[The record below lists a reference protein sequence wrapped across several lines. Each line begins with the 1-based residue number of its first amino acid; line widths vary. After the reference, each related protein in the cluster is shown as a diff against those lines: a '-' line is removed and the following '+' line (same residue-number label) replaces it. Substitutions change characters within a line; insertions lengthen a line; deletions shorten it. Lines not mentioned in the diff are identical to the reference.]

1 MTTEIKNTETFKKPV
16 QKYRR
21 ERGIIMYEMKDE
33 YYTGIE
39 LIDKEHKELFRIA
52 DEAYQ
57 VLKDDFI
64 SDKFDNIV
72 EIIGRLK
79 EYAIMHFADEEAYMQ
94 SIQYKK
100 FLSQRVEHVDFIE
113 KLDSIDFDQMDRNQT
128 GTLVEI
134 LEFLNDWLVH
144 HILEKD
150 KLIGKA

>member
-1 MTTEIKNTETFKKPV
+1 
-16 QKYRR
+16 
-21 ERGIIMYEMKDE
+21 MYEMKPE

-39 LIDKEHKELFRIA
+39 LIDREHKELFRIA

-64 SDKFDNIV
+64 SDKFDHIVNIIV
-72 EIIGRLK
+72 GLK
-79 EYAIMHFADEEAYMQ
+79 NYAIKHFADEEEYMR

-100 FLSQRVEHVDFIE
+100 LLSHKVEHEDFID
-113 KLDSIDFDQMDRNQT
+113 KLQSINFEQMDRNQT
-128 GTLVEI
+128 GTLVEL

-150 KLIGKA
+150 LLIAKN

>member
-1 MTTEIKNTETFKKPV
+1 
-16 QKYRR
+16 
-21 ERGIIMYEMKDE
+21 MKDE

-39 LIDKEHKELFRIA
+39 LIDKEHKELFRLA

-64 SDKFDNIV
+64 SDKFDHIV
-72 EIIGRLK
+72 SIIIGLK
-79 EYAIMHFADEEAYMQ
+79 EYAIKHFSDEEAYMQ

-100 FLSQRVEHVDFIE
+100 FLSHKIEHNDFIE
-113 KLDSIDFDQMDRNQT
+113 KLEAIDFEQMDHDQT
-128 GTLVEI
+128 GTLVDL

-150 KLIGKA
+150 KLIGEV

>member
-1 MTTEIKNTETFKKPV
+1 
-16 QKYRR
+16 
-21 ERGIIMYEMKDE
+21 MYEMKDE

-39 LIDKEHKELFRIA
+39 MIDKEHKELFRIA

-57 VLKDDFI
+57 VLKDEFI

-72 EIIGRLK
+72 QIIVKLK
-79 EYAIMHFADEEAYMQ
+79 EYAILHFADEEAYMQ

-100 FLSQRVEHVDFIE
+100 YLSQKVEHMDFIE
-113 KLDSIDFDQMDRNQT
+113 KLEAIDFEQMDHNQT
-128 GTLVEI
+128 GMLVEL

-150 KLIGKA
+150 KLIGNA

>member
-1 MTTEIKNTETFKKPV
+1 
-16 QKYRR
+16 
-21 ERGIIMYEMKDE
+21 MYEMKDE

-39 LIDKEHKELFRIA
+39 LIDKEHKELFRLA

-64 SDKFDNIV
+64 SDKFDHIV
-72 EIIGRLK
+72 SIIIRLK
-79 EYAIMHFADEEAYMQ
+79 DYAIKHFSDEEAYMQ

-100 FLSQRVEHVDFIE
+100 FLSHKIEHNDFIE
-113 KLDSIDFDQMDRNQT
+113 KLEAKNFDQMDHDQA
-128 GTLVEI
+128 GTMVDM

-150 KLIGKA
+150 KLIGQA

>member
-1 MTTEIKNTETFKKPV
+1 MKK
-16 QKYRR
+16 QKQFFQHPDLYVRQCAQM
-21 ERGIIMYEMKDE
+21 GVNMYEMKQE

-39 LIDKEHKELFRIA
+39 LIDQEHKELFRIA

-57 VLKDDFI
+57 ILKDEFI

-72 EIIGRLK
+72 EIIVKLK
-79 EYAIMHFADEEAYMQ
+79 EYAKKHFADEEEYMQ

-100 FLSQRVEHVDFIE
+100 FLSHKVEHVDFIE
-113 KLDSIDFDQMDRNQT
+113 KLDAIDFDRMDRNQA
-128 GTLVEI
+128 GTLVEL

-150 KLIGKA
+150 KKIGNS